1 MNQAVAVQNQNPATV
16 PAKTIDEL
24 IVEGSAELIAA
35 RSISVINAVLKRFDV
50 NYRVPLDDDRLN
62 DVATALSRA
71 NHVELKISE
80 ELATLQQSLG
90 ALERRFSECLA
101 RMEAIL
107 ANRQLVDLDFDEL
120 RRFAALGEECRATT
134 RRLTATQAALA
145 QLDTGAAAAA
155 VARCSAEVDRV
166 GYGIL
171 AETMVGHVICAERA
185 LIDAVEAM
193 RAVGHIGA
201 RHLGG
206 AGMSHTPDSRLVEL
220 LGV

>member
-1 MNQAVAVQNQNPATV
+1 MSHSAAVQDNPATV
-16 PAKTIDEL
+16 PEKTIDEL

-35 RSISVINAVLKRFDV
+35 RSITAINAALKRFDLD
-50 NYRVPLDDDRLN
+50 YRVPLDDDRLN
-62 DVATALSRA
+62 DVATALSKA
-71 NHVELKISE
+71 NHVELKFSE

-90 ALERRFSECLA
+90 ALERRFFQCVA

-107 ANRQLVDLDFDEL
+107 ANRQLADLDSDEL
-120 RRFAALGEECRATT
+120 RRFAAVGEECCATI
-134 RRLTATQAALA
+134 RRLTATQTALA

-155 VARCSAEVDRV
+155 VARCSAAVDRV

-171 AETMVGHVICAERA
+171 TETMVGHVIRAERA

-193 RAVGHIGA
+193 RAVGQIGA

-206 AGMSHTPDSRLVEL
+206 DGMSHTPDSRLVEL